1 MGRPAHVL
9 QGISANTRLSVEGES
24 VYNEIQELL
33 DQPQSADLP
42 RIERTLTDGYARALS
57 LEAERL
63 RIEKQIAE
71 IAAALAYGEEAGK
84 TRELSALARRL
95 KDSDDALTKLRTLL
109 ASLRERADEARDVA

>member
-9 QGISANTRLSVEGES
+9 QGICANTRLSVEGES
-24 VYNEIQELL
+24 VYNEIRELL
-33 DQPQSADLP
+33 DEPQSADLP

-63 RIEKQIAE
+63 RVERQIAE
-71 IAAALAYGEEAGK
+71 IASALARGDEAQMA
-84 TRELSALARRL
+84 ELSALGRRL

-109 ASLRERADEARDVA
+109 AALRERADEARDVA